1 MYSDIK
7 NKFQKKKIDEKLN
20 QSINIDND
28 LESITRYL
36 STIESNIPNFDQNL
50 KKWLKNDKK
59 NDKIIEMLN
68 EELKEKDN
76 EIYLKEKEYN
86 EEHRKNLKIY
96 KKVIEIIDSI
106 DDIYEYAKNTDN
118 EALKL
123 NIYNVYKKIN
133 RYLNDIGIEE
143 IKSKMEIMNPE
154 LHECVEV
161 KDIDE
166 FNSSNGEE
174 DKVVE
179 DTIVEVIKKGYK
191 LNGNVLRVAKV
202 AIVQNKNM
210 TLK

>member
-76 EIYLKEKEYN
+76 EIYLKEKDYN

-96 KKVIEIIDSI
+96 NKVIEIIDSI
-106 DDIYEYAKNTDN
+106 DAIYEYAKNANN

-123 NIYNVYKKIN
+123 NIDNVYKKIN

-143 IKSKMEIMNPE
+143 IKSKMEIMDPE

-166 FNSSNGEE
+166 FNNSRINE

-179 DTIVEVIKKGYK
+179 DTIVDVIKKGYK

-202 AIVQNKNM
+202 AIVQNKKK

>member
-68 EELKEKDN
+68 EELKEKDK

-106 DDIYEYAKNTDN
+106 DDIYEYAKNTNN

-143 IKSKMEIMNPE
+143 IKSKMEIMDPE

-166 FNSSNGEE
+166 FNSLNGEE

-202 AIVQNKNM
+202 AIVQNKNK

>member
-68 EELKEKDN
+68 EELKEKDK

-86 EEHRKNLKIY
+86 EERRKNLKIY

-143 IKSKMEIMNPE
+143 IKSKMEIMDPE

-166 FNSSNGEE
+166 FNSLNGEE

-202 AIVQNKNM
+202 AIVQNKNK

>member
-1 MYSDIK
+1 MYSSIK
-7 NKFQKKKIDEKLN
+7 NSFQKKKIDEEFN

-36 STIESNIPNFDQNL
+36 STIESDIPNFDKDF

-59 NDKIIEMLN
+59 SDKIIEMLN

-76 EIYLKEKEYN
+76 EIYLKEKYYN

-96 KKVIEIIDSI
+96 NKVIEIIDSI
-106 DDIYEYAKNTDN
+106 DAIYEYAKNANN

-123 NIYNVYKKIN
+123 NIDNVYKKIN

-143 IKSKMEIMNPE
+143 IKSKMEIMDPE

-166 FNSSNGEE
+166 FNNSRINE

-179 DTIVEVIKKGYK
+179 DTIVDVIKKGYK

-202 AIVQNKNM
+202 AIVQNKKM
-210 TLK
+210 TSK

>member
-1 MYSDIK
+1 MAR
-7 NKFQKKKIDEKLN
+7 KKKIDEKLN

-68 EELKEKDN
+68 EELKEKD
-76 EIYLKEKEYN
+76 YN

-96 KKVIEIIDSI
+96 NKVIEIIDSI
-106 DDIYEYAKNTDN
+106 DAIYEYAKNANN

-123 NIYNVYKKIN
+123 NIDNVYKKIN

-143 IKSKMEIMNPE
+143 IKSKMEIMDPE

-166 FNSSNGEE
+166 FNNSRINE

-179 DTIVEVIKKGYK
+179 DTIVDVIKKGYK

-202 AIVQNKNM
+202 AIVQNKKK

>member
-202 AIVQNKNM
+202 AIVQNKKM
-210 TLK
+210 TSK

>member
-1 MYSDIK
+1 MYSSIK
-7 NKFQKKKIDEKLN
+7 NSFQKKKIDEEFN

-36 STIESNIPNFDQNL
+36 STIESDIPNFDKDF

-59 NDKIIEMLN
+59 SDKIIEMLN
-68 EELKEKDN
+68 KELKEKDN
-76 EIYLKEKEYN
+76 EIYSKEKKYN
-86 EEHRKNLKIY
+86 EEHKRYLKSC
-96 KKVIEIIDSI
+96 KKIIEIIDSI
-106 DDIYEYAKNTDN
+106 DAIYEYAKNVNN

-123 NIYNVYKKIN
+123 NINNVYKKIN

-161 KDIDE
+161 RDIDE
-166 FNSSNGEE
+166 FNSLRIEE

-179 DTIVEVIKKGYK
+179 DTIVDVIKKGYK
-191 LNGNVLRVAKV
+191 LNGNVLRAAKV
-202 AIVQNKNM
+202 AVVQNK
-210 TLK
+210 KIKSK